1 MQFYGKDSTQYMS
14 IAEEMQ
20 INNKAIKLVINA
32 KN

>member
-1 MQFYGKDSTQYMS
+1 MS

-32 KN
+32 KNTKETEKS